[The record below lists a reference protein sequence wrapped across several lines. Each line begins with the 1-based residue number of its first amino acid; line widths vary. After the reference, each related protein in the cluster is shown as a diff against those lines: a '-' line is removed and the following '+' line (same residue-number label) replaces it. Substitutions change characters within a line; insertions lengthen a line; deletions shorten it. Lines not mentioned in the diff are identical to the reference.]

1 MSVGCIATMSGWPR
15 DAVKPSRPAVRV
27 FGNHT
32 PEIPTMAEAGGGD
45 FVTTYWFGLLAPART
60 PPALVKR
67 INREAV
73 DVLQSAGM
81 KSALLEQ
88 GTEPGAGT
96 PEEFGAFIRNETVR
110 FKKVIELAGI

>member
-1 MSVGCIATMSGWPR
+1 
-15 DAVKPSRPAVRV
+15 
-27 FGNHT
+27 
-32 PEIPTMAEAGGGD
+32 MAEAGVGD

-60 PPALVKR
+60 PRALVKQ

-88 GTEPGAGT
+88 GTEPGAGA
-96 PEEFGAFIRNETVR
+96 PEEFGSVIRSETAR
-110 FKKVIELAGI
+110 FKKVIDAAGIRAE